1 MTLAGND
8 AAGASKSDRNDKHH
22 LSPSELSRTRNGVPP
37 RNQEHQELQATQP
50 ATKDAFTQLS
60 AHRLPKGYHEAHL
73 RLTLHIPSC
82 HSSHVAQALAAT
94 QHVPRGDTEMLSA
107 I

>member
-22 LSPSELSRTRNGVPP
+22 LSPSELGRTRNGVPP
-37 RNQEHQELQATQP
+37 RNQEHQELQVTQP

-60 AHRLPKGYHEAHL
+60 DYDMFWPRA
-73 RLTLHIPSC
+73 
-82 HSSHVAQALAAT
+82 SSA
-94 QHVPRGDTEMLSA
+94 
-107 I
+107 